1 MKSNKRL
8 LFFLSVYL
16 LICAAALVTFIEPA
30 LNGNNDF
37 RVWADS
43 VHYMELAKDK
53 MLGGVD
59 NNISIFSVPSILF
72 FLGNDVAAFFI
83 LNVLLVSI
91 GYFSLCRCFD
101 FKKEEFLY
109 WILVNPMFFFSLLT
123 PSKEI
128 LAFSS
133 IMMLNCFIKSRRYPY
148 LIFAALFSLFAR
160 VQLFFVLVLFIFLTS
175 KFYFFNK
182 RRLVT
187 LIAFLLIMSGL
198 YPFISQYLLGED
210 INFALDLYFTRNTGS
225 GVANILYELQNKGL
239 YFVVFIP
246 KLFLNFFGN
255 IPKIQDCFVVPL
267 DENGK
272 IDVYASW
279 ANTGHQILW
288 TVMLVIAVAKKKFKF
303 DLANDFTYYV
313 CLNIIFFIITPFI
326 QPRYIFPVYATFAL
340 QFTLKNTRKISK
352 TLKNTLVV
360 QRTYWY

>member
-16 LICAAALVTFIEPA
+16 CVCAVAFTTFIEPA
-30 LNGNNDF
+30 LNGNTDF

-43 VHYMELAKDK
+43 VYYMELAKDK
-53 MLGGVD
+53 MLGSLD
-59 NNISIFSVPSILF
+59 KDTSIFSIPTILF
-72 FLGNDVAAFFI
+72 FLGNNIAAFFI
-83 LNVLLVSI
+83 LNVLLVAI

-101 FKKEEFLY
+101 FKREEFLY

-148 LIFAALFSLFAR
+148 LIFAALLSLFAR
-160 VQLFFVLVLFIFLTS
+160 VQLFFVLILFIFLTS
-175 KFYFFNK
+175 KLYYFNK
-182 RRLVT
+182 KRLAT

-198 YPFISQYLLGED
+198 YPFISQYILGED
-210 INFALDLYFTRNTGS
+210 INSALDIYFSRNIGS

-239 YFVVFIP
+239 YFAVFIP

-255 IPKIQDCFVVPL
+255 IPKIQDCFIVPL

-279 ANTGHQILW
+279 ANTGHQICW
-288 TVMLVIAVAKKKFKF
+288 TVMLLAALVKKKFKF
-303 DLANDFTYYV
+303 DLANDFTYYN

-326 QPRYIFPVYATFAL
+326 QPRYIFPIYATFAL
-340 QFTLKNTRKISK
+340 QFTLKNSQKIIK
-352 TLKNTLVV
+352 IPKNTFVV